1 MNRPS
6 GILGQFITERAQILE
21 KQEKMAESKKPNSV
35 SGAKGLSA
43 LGSLMPTNSSM
54 SLSEIIDKR
63 PGKKE
68 VEKYFKARCDELLE

>member
-6 GILGQFITERAQILE
+6 NILSEFVNERARILE
-21 KQEKMAESKKPNSV
+21 KQAKQNNTTETVKN
-35 SGAKGLSA
+35 GAKGVSV
-43 LGSLMPTNSSM
+43 LGSLMPNKSEM

-68 VEKYFKARCDELLE
+68 VEKYFRARCVELCEE